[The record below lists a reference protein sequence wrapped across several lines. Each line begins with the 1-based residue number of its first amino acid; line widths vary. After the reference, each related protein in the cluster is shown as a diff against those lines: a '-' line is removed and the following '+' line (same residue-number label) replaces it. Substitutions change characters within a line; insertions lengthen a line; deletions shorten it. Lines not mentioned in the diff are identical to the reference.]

1 MKYNVLI
8 QDFNSRKFVPYD
20 IFPYLYRQ
28 YNEKEQ
34 KPLTIQ
40 QYKDFI
46 LSEARYQWWARCEY
60 EIIVSGWPNVNNHKK
75 IDVYEQIALNIDAI
89 TTLFMEYV
97 DINKANTEIYTE

>member
-28 YNEKEQ
+28 YNEREQ
-34 KPLTIQ
+34 KPLTLQ
-40 QYKDFI
+40 EYKNFI

-60 EIIVSGWPNVNNHKK
+60 EIIVSGWPNITNSKK
-75 IDVYEQIALNIDAI
+75 IDVYDQIELNIDAI
-89 TTLFMEYV
+89 TTLFIEYV

>member
-40 QYKDFI
+40 EYKDFI
-46 LSEARYQWWARCEY
+46 LSEARYQWWAICEY

>member
-20 IFPYLYRQ
+20 IFPYLHRQ
-28 YNEKEQ
+28 YNKREQ
-34 KPLTIQ
+34 KPLTLQ
-40 QYKDFI
+40 EYKDFI

-60 EIIVSGWPNVNNHKK
+60 EIIVSGWLNITNSKK
-75 IDVYEQIALNIDAI
+75 IDVYDQIELNIDAI

-97 DINKANTEIYTE
+97 DINKTNIGSDTE